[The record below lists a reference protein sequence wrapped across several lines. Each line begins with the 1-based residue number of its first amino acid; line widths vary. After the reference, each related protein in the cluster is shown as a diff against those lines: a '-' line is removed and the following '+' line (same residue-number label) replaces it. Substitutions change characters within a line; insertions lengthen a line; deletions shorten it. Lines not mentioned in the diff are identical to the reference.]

1 MALELGSDVRMIRG
15 IGDKSAKAL
24 EKLGIKTCRD
34 LLNHYPRGY
43 EDRTRIVPVAEL
55 SEEINQVAEVTVT
68 SPVRKVRLRSGK
80 VLIQA
85 EAADD
90 SGSVMLNFFNQEY
103 MKNVL
108 VQGGEYYVFGRV
120 SGGRFAKDMTN
131 PEVRKKDGEFEGE
144 ILPVYPLTEGIRQND
159 LRKAVRAVL
168 SDTLDAVTDALPV
181 PVRKEYELATVR
193 FSLQNIHFPDSEK
206 ALEVARK
213 RLIFGEFF
221 TLAAALA
228 MRKNLRRGKS
238 TAAMDVSSREEF
250 EKSLPFSLTG
260 AQRRAVD
267 EILGDLSSGSV
278 MNRLVQGD
286 VGSGKTAVAA
296 MAAFVAIRNRKQ
308 AAVMAPT
315 EILAAQHDETFRR
328 FFAPFGIRTA
338 LLTSSTKAS
347 ERREILQGLE
357 SGEIS
362 FVSGTHALLEESVH
376 IPELALVIC
385 DEQHRFGVEQ
395 RTRLAQ
401 KGSEVHTLV
410 MSATPIPRTLALVMY
425 GDLEVSI
432 IDELPPGREPVK
444 TYLIGEEHR
453 EGLYGFIRKT
463 VKEGRQAY
471 IVCPLVEEN
480 EALELA
486 SAEAYTEELRT
497 KVFPDLRIGLLH
509 GRMKAKEKNEIM
521 EAFAAREIDILVSTT
536 VIEVGIDVPNAALM
550 AVENAERF
558 GLSQLH
564 QLRGRVGRGRD
575 KAFCFL
581 LSEAK
586 GEARARLKVM
596 TSTNDGF
603 KVAEEDLALRGP
615 GDFFGK
621 RQHGLPEMRI
631 ASFSEDVKTL
641 KTAQNAAAKLLAED
655 PMLEK
660 EENRLL
666 KKAVK
671 SLDDRLEENR

>member
-24 EKLGIKTCRD
+24 EKLGIRTCRD

-55 SEEINQVAEVTVT
+55 SEEIGQVAEVTVT

-80 VLIQA
+80 VLVQA

-90 SGSVMLNFFNQEY
+90 SGSLTLNFFNQEY

-108 VQGGEYYVFGRV
+108 SQGETYYVYGRV
-120 SGGRFAKDMTN
+120 SGSKFSKDMTN
-131 PEVRKKDGEFEGE
+131 PEVRKKDGDYAGE
-144 ILPVYPLTEGIRQND
+144 ILPVYPLTDGIRQND
-159 LRKAVRAVL
+159 LRKAVKAVL
-168 SDTLDAVTDALPV
+168 KDTLDTVTDSLPV
-181 PVRKEYELATVR
+181 PVRLEHELATVK
-193 FSLQNIHFPDSEK
+193 FSLQNIHYPDSEE
-206 ALEVARK
+206 ALAVARK

-221 TLAAALA
+221 TLAAALG
-228 MRKNLRRGKS
+228 MRKNLRRGES
-238 TAAMDVSSREEF
+238 TLALDVSCREEF
-250 EKSLPFSLTG
+250 ERSLPFRLTG
-260 AQRRAVD
+260 AQSRAVS
-267 EILGDLSSGSV
+267 EILGDLSSGQV

-296 MAAFVAIRNRKQ
+296 AAAFTVIRNGRQ

-315 EILAAQHDETFRR
+315 EILATQHDETFRR
-328 FFAPFGIRTA
+328 FFEPFGIRTA
-338 LLTSSTKAS
+338 LLTSSTKAAD
-347 ERREILQGLE
+347 RRKILEGLE
-357 SGEIS
+357 SGEIA
-362 FVSGTHALLEESVH
+362 FVSGTHALLEESVQ
-376 IPELALVIC
+376 IPELSLVIC

-395 RTRLAQ
+395 RTRLAR
-401 KGSEVHTLV
+401 KGNEVHTLV

-425 GDLEVSI
+425 GDLEVSV

-444 TYLIGEEHR
+444 TYLIGEENR

-463 VKEGRQAY
+463 VREGRQAY

-480 EALELA
+480 DALELA
-486 SAEAYTEELRT
+486 SAEEYTEELRT

-509 GRMKAKEKNEIM
+509 GRMKAKEKNAVM

-536 VIEVGIDVPNAALM
+536 VIEVGIDVPNATLM
-550 AVENAERF
+550 VVENAERF

-564 QLRGRVGRGRD
+564 QLRGRVGRGRERS
-575 KAFCFL
+575 FCFL
-581 LSEAK
+581 LSEAQ
-586 GEARARLKVM
+586 GETRTRLKVM
-596 TSTNDGF
+596 TATNDGF
-603 KVAEEDLALRGP
+603 RVAEEDLALRGP

-631 ASFSEDVKTL
+631 ASFSEDVRTL
-641 KTAQNAAAKLLAED
+641 KIAQSAAARLLEED

-666 KKAVK
+666 RKAVK
-671 SLDDRLEENR
+671 NLSDRLEEDR

>member
-15 IGDKSAKAL
+15 IGEKSAKAL
-24 EKLGIKTCRD
+24 SKLGITTCRD

-43 EDRTRIVPVAEL
+43 EDRTKIVPVAEL
-55 SEEINQVAEVTVT
+55 SEEISQVAEVTVT

-80 VLIQA
+80 VLVQA

-108 VQGGEYYVFGRV
+108 SQGETYYVFGKV
-120 SGGRFAKDMTN
+120 SGAKFAKDMTN

-144 ILPVYPLTEGIRQND
+144 ILPVYSLTEGVRQND

-168 SDTLDAVTDALPV
+168 KDTLDAVTDSLPA
-181 PVRKEYELATVR
+181 PVRLEHQLATAK
-193 FSLQNIHFPDSEK
+193 FSLQNIHYPDSEE
-206 ALEVARK
+206 ALGVARK

-221 TLAAALA
+221 TLAAALG
-228 MRKNLRRGKS
+228 MRKNLRREEDAK
-238 TAAMDVSSREEF
+238 ALDVSFREEF
-250 EKSLPFSLTG
+250 EKSLPFRLTG
-260 AQRRAVD
+260 AQQRAVS
-267 EILGDLSSGSV
+267 EILGDLASGRV

-296 MAAFVAIRNRKQ
+296 AAAFTVIRNGGQ

-338 LLTSSTKAS
+338 LLTSSTKAA
-347 ERREILQGLE
+347 ERKEILRGLAA
-357 SGEIS
+357 GEIA
-362 FVSGTHALLEESVH
+362 FVSGTHALLEESVQ
-376 IPELALVIC
+376 IPELRLVIC

-395 RTRLAQ
+395 RTRLARKQ
-401 KGSEVHTLV
+401 SEVHTLV

-453 EGLYGFIRKT
+453 ERLYGFIRKT
-463 VKEGRQAY
+463 VKEGRQVY
-471 IVCPLVEEN
+471 VVCPLVEEN

-486 SAEAYTEELRT
+486 SAEEYTAELQNE
-497 KVFPDLRIGLLH
+497 VFPDLRVGLLH
-509 GRMKAKEKNEIM
+509 GRMKAKEKNGVM
-521 EAFAAREIDILVSTT
+521 EAFAARNLDILVSTT
-536 VIEVGIDVPNAALM
+536 VIEVGIDVPNATLM
-550 AVENAERF
+550 VVENAERF

-564 QLRGRVGRGRD
+564 QLRGRVGRG
-575 KAFCFL
+575 KEKSYCFL
-581 LSEAK
+581 LSEAG
-586 GEARARLKVM
+586 GEARTRLRVM
-596 TSTNDGF
+596 TATNDGF
-603 KVAEEDLALRGP
+603 RVAEEDLALRGP

-641 KTAQNAAAKLLAED
+641 KIAQKAAAKLLKED

-671 SLDDRLEENR
+671 SLSDRLEENR